1 MEEQLYTI
9 EVDGQHVAE
18 CVPLE
23 YAMIFVEAMFKKF
36 YLMSDLQI
44 TIKRM
49 RIDRLNMEVYNE

>member
-23 YAMIFVEAMFKKF
+23 YAMVFVEAIFKKF
-36 YLMSDLQI
+36 YLMPGLKVDI
-44 TIKRM
+44 ERM
-49 RIDRLNMEVYNE
+49 RIDRINMEIYNE

>member
-1 MEEQLYTI
+1 MEEMYYTI

-36 YLMSDLQI
+36 YLMPDLQI
-44 TIKRM
+44 TIERM
-49 RIDRLNMEVYNE
+49 RINTEEYSE

>member
-9 EVDGQHVAE
+9 EIDGQHVAE

-36 YLMSDLQI
+36 YLMPGVQI
-44 TIKRM
+44 SIERM
-49 RIDRLNMEVYNE
+49 KIDRINTEEYK